1 MAKTETAKPV
11 TQQKER
17 PRMHTLDELRGL
29 AIFCMIFYHAFYT
42 IGYFFMLPWGAWLM
56 NFFSPAEPFFAGLFI
71 LIAGLSCN
79 LSHSNLERGVKLA
92 MIAGAVTIV
101 TYFVLGEKEMI
112 QFGILHMLSVSM
124 ILYGIINKYL
134 KLIPP
139 WLGIIFNGLLFALT
153 FCVPH
158 HIFGIPP
165 YLSVTLPDSMYSTHF
180 LFMLGFPHNTFTSS
194 DYFPLIPWMLL
205 FFAGTYIG
213 RLGILHKFP
222 KFMFKKRIPFFA
234 FLGRHSLLIY
244 ILHQPVIFGICYAVQ
259 GIIFLF
265 HGTQAVVPA
274 LFH

>member
-1 MAKTETAKPV
+1 MSKTETAKPDS
-11 TQQKER
+11 QPKAK
-17 PRMHTLDELRGL
+17 PRMHTLDELRGF

-56 NFFSPAEPFFAGLFI
+56 NFFAPAEPFFAGLFI
-71 LIAGLSCN
+71 LIAGLSSN

-92 MIAGAVTIV
+92 MIAGAITIV

-124 ILYGIINKYL
+124 MVYGIINKYL

-139 WLGIIFNGLLFALT
+139 WLGIIVNSLLFAVC
-153 FCVPH
+153 FSVPMH
-158 HIFGIPP
+158 VFGIPP
-165 YLSVTLPDSMYSTHF
+165 LFSVTLPDAMYSTPF
-180 LFMLGFPHNTFTSS
+180 LFMFGFPQNSFTSS

-213 RLGILHKFP
+213 RIGILHKFP

-265 HGTQAVVPA
+265 NGTPAVVTP